1 MGQSLEVMA
10 LNCPRCGVAL
20 MAREEESGLTWW
32 CGGCGGL
39 TVNFSQ
45 FRRRVSAWEANR
57 IWEMARR
64 GGRGGR
70 RATVCPECERVMA
83 LVETGASGVGGASGI
98 GAMWIC
104 VPCQRLW
111 MEVSVRGL
119 GGGEAGRL
127 GNG

>member
-1 MGQSLEVMA
+1 MGQGGGVKA
-10 LNCPRCGVAL
+10 LNCPRCGVVL

-70 RATVCPECERVMA
+70 RATVCPECERVMTP
-83 LVETGASGVGGASGI
+83 VETGASVAGGA

>member
-1 MGQSLEVMA
+1 MGQGGGVKA
-10 LNCPRCGVAL
+10 LNCPRCGVVL

-64 GGRGGR
+64 GGRGRR
-70 RATVCPECERVMA
+70 RATACPECERVMTP
-83 LVETGASGVGGASGI
+83 VETGVSVAGGA

-104 VPCQRLW
+104 VSCQRLW

>member
-1 MGQSLEVMA
+1 M
-10 LNCPRCGVAL
+10 
-20 MAREEESGLTWW
+20 
-32 CGGCGGL
+32 
-39 TVNFSQ
+39 NFSQ
-45 FRRRVSAWEANR
+45 FRRRVSSWEANR

-64 GGRGGR
+64 GGRGRR
-70 RATVCPECERVMA
+70 RATACPECERVMA
-83 LVETGASGVGGASGI
+83 LVETGASGVGGACGI